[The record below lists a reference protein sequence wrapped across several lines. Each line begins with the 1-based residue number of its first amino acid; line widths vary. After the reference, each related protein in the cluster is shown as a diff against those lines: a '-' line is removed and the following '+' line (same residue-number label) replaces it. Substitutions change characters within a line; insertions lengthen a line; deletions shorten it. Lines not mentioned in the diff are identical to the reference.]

1 MKKMV
6 SFKKVMAFVLAFVML
21 VSGANFFALGLPAQG
36 DSGLLAAEMPA
47 YGYGADIEDDV
58 AESDYLGGSDVEL
71 PSDTTGPDIAPPP
84 YFPII
89 RII

>member
-21 VSGANFFALGLPAQG
+21 VSGANFFVVGLPVQG
-36 DSGLLAAEMPA
+36 HSDLLAAEMPTF
-47 YGYGADIEDDV
+47 GYLSDAGDD
-58 AESDYLGGSDVEL
+58 ASEFDYLSDPEIKL
-71 PSDTTGPDIAPPP
+71 PDGNAGLDIAPPP

-89 RII
+89 QVI

>member
-21 VSGANFFALGLPAQG
+21 VSGANFFVVGLPVQGQG
-36 DSGLLAAEMPA
+36 DLLAAEMPA
-47 YGYGADIEDDV
+47 YGYGVDIKDDV
-58 AESDYLGGSDVEL
+58 VVSDYLGGSDVEL

-89 RII
+89 QII